1 MWIKFMYKILKALR
15 LKESGEKMG
24 YNWKPCLQNK
34 DCFIFFL
41 FRVTDIS
48 IHLWIDLKKLKIIVR
63 LIRHRLR
70 FKIFKKAIV
79 NGIKIY
85 WETGLLLKKL
95 FLENEGLGEG
105 ENMHS

>member
-1 MWIKFMYKILKALR
+1 MRMWIKFMYKILKALR

-48 IHLWIDLKKLKIIVR
+48 IHL
-63 LIRHRLR
+63 
-70 FKIFKKAIV
+70 
-79 NGIKIY
+79 
-85 WETGLLLKKL
+85 
-95 FLENEGLGEG
+95 
-105 ENMHS
+105 